1 MQLRLWAAI
10 VIFAGSYFPLSLILL
25 AQDFEYKYLSREFC
39 AEIFTEPG
47 RCTLPF
53 SNPKISLSIFV
64 FCLLSLLATLLIF
77 RLTKA
82 KRKIEII
89 KAKYV
94 PTELMNYTLPY
105 VVSFMGVGYSEQSKF
120 VGMIVFLFW
129 IFWITYKSG
138 QLIMNPIL
146 IVLDWRLY
154 DVTFKHDGESLEHDC
169 LVLADSELNAGDEV
183 RYGAIQDVMV
193 VRKERRKGGDS

>member
-25 AQDFEYKYLSREFC
+25 AQDFEYEYLSHDICPFL
-39 AEIFTEPG
+39 ISEPT
-47 RCTLPF
+47 RCSLPF
-53 SNPKISLSIFV
+53 SNPKISLSIFA
-64 FCLLSLLATLLIF
+64 FCLVSLIVTILIF
-77 RLTKA
+77 RMTKI
-82 KRKIEII
+82 KRKIEIV

-105 VVSFMGVGYSEQSKF
+105 VVSFMGVGYSDQDQSKF
-120 VGMIVFLFW
+120 FGMIVFLVW

-154 DVTFKHDGESLEHDC
+154 DVTYKHDGESVEHDC
-169 LVLADSELNAGDEV
+169 LVLADSELNPGDQA
-183 RYGAIQDVMV
+183 RYGAVQEVMV
-193 VRKERRKGGDS
+193 VRKEGEKQ

>member
-25 AQDFEYKYLSREFC
+25 AQDFEYKYLSHDVCEYVFS
-39 AEIFTEPG
+39 EPT

-53 SNPKISLSIFV
+53 SNPKISISIFA
-64 FCLLSLLATLLIF
+64 FCLLSLMLTIIIF
-77 RLTKA
+77 QLTKT
-82 KRKIEII
+82 KRKIHIV

-105 VVSFMGVGYSEQSKF
+105 VVSFMGVGYSDESKF
-120 VGMIVFLFW
+120 LGMIVFLVW
-129 IFWITYKSG
+129 MFWITYKSG

-154 DVTFKHDGESLEHDC
+154 DVTYKLDGESMEHDC
-169 LVLADSELNAGDEV
+169 LVLADRELNAGDQV
-183 RYGAIQDVMV
+183 RYGAVQEVMV
-193 VRKERRKGGDS
+193 VRKNGHDGAS

>member
-25 AQDFEYKYLSREFC
+25 AQDFEYKYLSQDVC
-39 AEIFTEPG
+39 AFVLSEPT
-47 RCTLPF
+47 RCSLPF
-53 SNPKISLSIFV
+53 SNPKISLSIFA
-64 FCLLSLLATLLIF
+64 FCLLSLILTIVIF
-77 RLTKA
+77 RLTKT
-82 KRKIEII
+82 KRKIEIV

-105 VVSFMGVGYSEQSKF
+105 VVSFMGVGYSDESKF
-120 VGMIVFLFW
+120 VGMIVFLLW

-154 DVTFKHDGESLEHDC
+154 DVTYKHEGESAEHDC
-169 LVLADSELNAGDEV
+169 LVLADSELNSGDQV
-183 RYGAIQDVMV
+183 RYGAVQEVMV
-193 VRKERRKGGDS
+193 VRKDGHNGANT